1 MGTRVKGESTP
12 VVINDTVFVDI
23 QMEKVGTPNSAND
36 NPAPE
41 VIPNAQSQ
49 D

>member
-1 MGTRVKGESTP
+1 MGTRVKGEATP

-23 QMEKVGTPNSAND
+23 QMNKVGTPNSAND
-36 NPAPE
+36 NPLPE
-41 VIPNAQSQ
+41 VTPDAPSQ